1 MRGIQHI
8 NSMKTLTEFARN
20 FDAKKLE
27 EWIVKSLAKE
37 GQRIIED
44 AYKTKSYTTR
54 TGNLRD
60 SYVSAVFFKGRL
72 RKDTIRYIGDDVI
85 AGDAD
90 RSSLSDTYREYGN
103 SYIGGEVEATTGREE
118 AEKFLNKLQFSSR
131 PSGISLVV
139 AAAMFYSSILEGRG
153 YRVISHVNY
162 EFDRIKQRGYKVDL
176 YNTAI
181 KPEYITSRTI
191 YREDGAGPM
200 KVF

>member
-1 MRGIQHI
+1 MSGIQHI
-8 NSMKTLTEFARN
+8 NSMKALTEFARN

-72 RKDTIRYIGDDVI
+72 RKDTIRYIG
-85 AGDAD
+85 
-90 RSSLSDTYREYGN
+90 
-103 SYIGGEVEATTGREE
+103 GEVEATTGRQE